1 MAFKGP
7 VGLFGK
13 PENIEGYE
21 PFAVEDTE
29 KTVCWI
35 SEKVLAA
42 FAASPEEEHLFFVEG
57 TGRLRLR
64 FVETG
69 TS

>member
-21 PFAVEDTE
+21 PFAVEGIE
-29 KTVCWI
+29 KVLCWI
-35 SEKVLAA
+35 SKDVLEA
-42 FAASPEEEHLFFVEG
+42 FATSPEKEHLFFVEG

-64 FVETG
+64 FVETEDL
-69 TS
+69 